1 MKKVARDDA
10 FLKIMAALVQQ
21 PHPVITS
28 PAIHPMSEP
37 GKQIRY
43 SMTNVRP
50 NSSMVSHQGSIPQ
63 DSGGSQQEMSFIQ
76 QINNLNFT

>member
-1 MKKVARDDA
+1 MKKAARDDA

-21 PHPVITS
+21 PHPVFTS

-37 GKQIRY
+37 RNQIRY
-43 SMTNVRP
+43 GMANVRP
-50 NSSMVSHQGSIPQ
+50 NSNTVSHQGSIPQ

-76 QINNLNFT
+76 QINNPNFP

>member
-21 PHPVITS
+21 PHPVIAS

-37 GKQIRY
+37 CNQI
-43 SMTNVRP
+43 
-50 NSSMVSHQGSIPQ
+50 
-63 DSGGSQQEMSFIQ
+63 
-76 QINNLNFT
+76 